1 MLITEKLNNPTLGR
15 LHKGIPSSITL
26 RSWPQTI
33 ESSKTR
39 KKMQLLQRYHRTSW
53 AWKNIPMY
61 QKNNNSYEWP
71 PIQRSVASDGW
82 YWGLTY
88 LLFLSDDEAW
98 DLLDFLRPDC
108 LLNRGLFMSSLD
120 LDLYRNLSFISCLIL
135 VTQFCLQSRL
145 PAYNI
150 NKFTPSIMFLHTS
163 SHFHWIFY
171 RTVIYNSFSL

>member
-1 MLITEKLNNPTLGR
+1 MLITERLNNPALGR

-33 ESSKTR
+33 ESLKTR
-39 KKMQLLQRYHRTSW
+39 KKCNCYKDTTEPLEREKYTHVS
-53 AWKNIPMY
+53 
-61 QKNNNSYEWP
+61 KNNNRYEWP
-71 PIQRSVASDGW
+71 PIQWSVASDGW

-171 RTVIYNSFSL
+171 RTVIYYSFSL